1 MAGRNAVS
9 IRVNPAGWPGVFAC
23 GRQRR
28 DVDQQSEAEFEQFV
42 RDRAPALLQVA
53 FLVTGDAHAA
63 EDLLQAALAKPRKKS
78 SKTAKPA

>member
-1 MAGRNAVS
+1 M
-9 IRVNPAGWPGVFAC
+9 
-23 GRQRR
+23 
-28 DVDQQSEAEFEQFV
+28 DQQSEAEFEQFV